1 MAAVRARST
10 EPLWWAL
17 FSGGGMLAAL
27 FLPAL
32 IVVTGIL
39 IPFGLVPEAAL
50 AYERVYAGISHPL
63 ARIVLFGLIALP
75 LFHAAH
81 RLLFTLG
88 ELGLRPQR
96 AVLALLCYGAAI
108 AGAVVAAVVLVRL

>member
-1 MAAVRARST
+1 
-10 EPLWWAL
+10 
-17 FSGGGMLAAL
+17 MLAAM

-39 IPFGLVPEAAL
+39 IPFGAVPDTAL
-50 AYERVYAGISHPL
+50 AYDRVYAGISHPV

-75 LFHAAH
+75 LLHAAH

-88 ELGLRPQR
+88 ELGLRRQR
-96 AVLALLCYGAAI
+96 RTLAVICYGAALAA
-108 AGAVVAAVVLVRL
+108 AGLAAIVLIRL